1 MGSLI
6 EWGVAAHTLAGEQ
19 ESGDLSVVE
28 WFPDGVLV
36 AVIDALGHGQEA
48 AVAARVAGATLHAH
62 ASEPVATLVRRCHE
76 QLRFTRGVVMTV
88 ASFDARAGT
97 MIWLGIGN
105 VDGYLVRADSPDGT
119 TKRRREAIVTRGGVV
134 GFQLP
139 TTNAVSL
146 PLTPGDMLILATD
159 GITSGFIGGHRR
171 GTPQEIADDILAQ
184 YGKTTDDAL
193 VFVARYHGAGR

>member
-6 EWGVAAHTLAGEQ
+6 EWGVAAHALPGEQ

-62 ASEPVATLVRRCHE
+62 ASEPVTTLVRRCHE
-76 QLRFTRGVVMTV
+76 ELRSTRGVVMTI

-97 MIWLGIGN
+97 MIWLGVGN
-105 VDGYLVRADSPDGT
+105 VDGYLVRADET
-119 TKRRREAIVTRGGVV
+119 TKRRRQSIVPRGGVV

-139 TTNAVSL
+139 TTNATSVS
-146 PLTPGDMLILATD
+146 LTPGDMLILATD
-159 GITSGFIGGHRR
+159 GIASGFIDGYYR
-171 GTPQEIADDILAQ
+171 GTPQRIADDILAQ

-193 VFVARYHGAGR
+193 VFVARYDGVAR